1 MLEIDMIKFAP
12 LLIGSA
18 LVVAGCDSQED
29 QVEDRIEAQAEQSAQ
44 ESGDTPVALGLTER
58 QLLDAEILAA
68 DGSELGDVEAVTKDA
83 SGNATELLLE
93 VEDSDPDRYVT
104 IPIDGLTVTTRGN
117 DTDLSS
123 EMTMEDIGSLPDA
136 QIQ

>member
-1 MLEIDMIKFAP
+1 MNKFAP
-12 LLIGSA
+12 FLFGSSLLLSA
-18 LVVAGCDSQED
+18 CNDQED
-29 QVEDRIEAQAEQSAQ
+29 QVEDRIEEQAEQSAQ

-68 DGSELGDVEAVTKDA
+68 DGTELGDVEAVTKDA
-83 SGNATELLLE
+83 DGNATELLIE

-123 EMTMEDIGSLPDA
+123 EMTMEDSGSLPDA

>member
-1 MLEIDMIKFAP
+1 MNKFAP
-12 LLIGSA
+12 LLLGSA
-18 LVVAGCDSQED
+18 LLLSACNDQED
-29 QVEDRIEAQAEQSAQ
+29 QVEDRIEEQAEQSAQ

-68 DGSELGDVEAVTKDA
+68 DGTELGDVEAVTKDA
-83 SGNATELLLE
+83 DGNATELLIE
-93 VEDSDPDRYVT
+93 VEDSDPDRYVA

-136 QIQ
+136 QIL

>member
-1 MLEIDMIKFAP
+1 MNKFAP
-12 LLIGSA
+12 LLLGSVLLLSA
-18 LVVAGCDSQED
+18 CNDQED
-29 QVEDRIEAQAEQSAQ
+29 KVEDRIEEQAEQSAQ

-68 DGSELGDVEAVTKDA
+68 DGTELGDVEAVTKDA
-83 SGNATELLLE
+83 DGNATELLIE
-93 VEDSDPDRYVT
+93 VEDSNPDRYVT
-104 IPIDGLTVTTRGN
+104 IPIDRLTVTTRGN

-123 EMTMEDIGSLPDA
+123 EMTMEDISSLPDA

>member
-1 MLEIDMIKFAP
+1 MNKFAR
-12 LLIGSA
+12 LLLGSA
-18 LVVAGCDSQED
+18 LLLSACNDQED
-29 QVEDRIEAQAEQSAQ
+29 QVEDRIEEHAEQSAQ

-68 DGSELGDVEAVTKDA
+68 DGTELGDVEAVTKDA
-83 SGNATELLLE
+83 DGNATELLIE
-93 VEDSDPDRYVT
+93 VEDSDPDRYVA

-123 EMTMEDIGSLPDA
+123 EMTMEHIGSLPDA

>member
-1 MLEIDMIKFAP
+1 MIKFAP

-29 QVEDRIEAQAEQSAQ
+29 QVEDRIEEQAEQSARA
-44 ESGDTPVALGLTER
+44 SGDTPVALGLTER

-68 DGSELGDVEAVTKDA
+68 DGTELGDVEAVTKDA
-83 SGNATELLLE
+83 DGNATELLIE
-93 VEDSDPDRYVT
+93 VADSNPDRFVT
-104 IPIDGLTVTTRGN
+104 IPIAGLTVTTRGN

-123 EMTMEDIGSLPDA
+123 GMTMEDIGSLPDA

>member
-1 MLEIDMIKFAP
+1 MIKFAP

-29 QVEDRIEAQAEQSAQ
+29 QVEDRIEEQAEQSAR

-68 DGSELGDVEAVTKDA
+68 DGTELGDVEAVTKDA
-83 SGNATELLLE
+83 EGNATGLLIE
-93 VEDSDPDRYVT
+93 IEDSNPDRYVT
-104 IPIDGLTVTTRGN
+104 IPIDGLTARTRGN

-123 EMTMEDIGSLPDA
+123 GMTMEDIDSLPDA
-136 QIQ
+136 QVQ

>member
-1 MLEIDMIKFAP
+1 MNKFAP
-12 LLIGSA
+12 LLLGSA
-18 LVVAGCDSQED
+18 LLLSACNDQGD
-29 QVEDRIEAQAEQSAQ
+29 QVEDRIEEHAEQSAQ

-58 QLLDAEILAA
+58 QLLDAEILAT
-68 DGSELGDVEAVTKDA
+68 DGTELGDVEAVTKDA
-83 SGNATELLLE
+83 DGNATELLIE

-117 DTDLSS
+117 NTDLSS

>member
-1 MLEIDMIKFAP
+1 MIKFTP

-18 LVVAGCDSQED
+18 LAVSACDSQED
-29 QVEDRIEAQAEQSAQ
+29 QVEDRIEEQAEQSARA
-44 ESGDTPVALGLTER
+44 SGDTPVALGLTER

-68 DGSELGDVEAVTKDA
+68 DGTELGDVEAVTKDA
-83 SGNATELLLE
+83 DGNATELLIE
-93 VEDSDPDRYVT
+93 VEDSNPDRYVT

-123 EMTMEDIGSLPDA
+123 DMTMDDIGALPDA
-136 QIQ
+136 SLE

>member
-1 MLEIDMIKFAP
+1 MIKFAP

-18 LVVAGCDSQED
+18 LAVSACDSQED
-29 QVEDRIEAQAEQSAQ
+29 QVEDRIEEQAEQSARA
-44 ESGDTPVALGLTER
+44 SGDTPVALGLTER

-68 DGSELGDVEAVTKDA
+68 DGTELGDVEAVTKDA
-83 SGNATELLLE
+83 DGNATELLIE
-93 VEDSDPDRYVT
+93 VEDSNPDRYVT

-123 EMTMEDIGSLPDA
+123 DMTMDDIGALPDA
-136 QIQ
+136 SLQ

>member
-1 MLEIDMIKFAP
+1 MIKFAP

-18 LVVAGCDSQED
+18 LAVSACDSQED
-29 QVEDRIEAQAEQSAQ
+29 QVEDRIEEQAEQSARA
-44 ESGDTPVALGLTER
+44 SGDTPVALGLTER

-68 DGSELGDVEAVTKDA
+68 DGTELGDVEAVTKDA
-83 SGNATELLLE
+83 DGNATELLIE
-93 VEDSDPDRYVT
+93 VEDSNPDRYVT

-123 EMTMEDIGSLPDA
+123 DMTMDDIGALPDA
-136 QIQ
+136 SLE

>member
-1 MLEIDMIKFAP
+1 MNKFAP
-12 LLIGSA
+12 FFLGSA
-18 LVVAGCDSQED
+18 LLLSACNDQED
-29 QVEDRIEAQAEQSAQ
+29 QVEDRIEEQAEQSAQ
-44 ESGDTPVALGLTER
+44 DSGDTPVALGLTER

-68 DGSELGDVEAVTKDA
+68 DGTELGDVEAVTKDA
-83 SGNATELLLE
+83 DGNATELLIE

-104 IPIDGLTVTTRGN
+104 IPIEGLTVTTRDN

-136 QIQ
+136 QIL

>member
-1 MLEIDMIKFAP
+1 MIKFAP

-18 LVVAGCDSQED
+18 LALSACDSQED
-29 QVEDRIEAQAEQSAQ
+29 QVEDRIEEQAEQSAR

-68 DGSELGDVEAVTKDA
+68 DGTELGDVEAVTKDA
-83 SGNATELLLE
+83 EGNATALLIE
-93 VEDSDPDRYVT
+93 IEDSNPDRYVT

-123 EMTMEDIGSLPDA
+123 EMTMEVIGSLPDA
-136 QIQ
+136 SLQ

>member
-1 MLEIDMIKFAP
+1 MNKFAP
-12 LLIGSA
+12 LLLGSA
-18 LVVAGCDSQED
+18 LLLSACNDQED
-29 QVEDRIEAQAEQSAQ
+29 QVGDRIEEQAEQSAQ

-68 DGSELGDVEAVTKDA
+68 DGTELGDVEAVTKDA
-83 SGNATELLLE
+83 DGNATELLIE

-117 DTDLSS
+117 NTDLSS

>member
-1 MLEIDMIKFAP
+1 MNKFAP
-12 LLIGSA
+12 FFLGSA
-18 LVVAGCDSQED
+18 LLLSACNDQED
-29 QVEDRIEAQAEQSAQ
+29 QVEDRIEEQAEQSAQ

-68 DGSELGDVEAVTKDA
+68 DGTELGDVEAVTKDA
-83 SGNATELLLE
+83 DGNATDLLIE

-104 IPIDGLTVTTRGN
+104 IPIEGLTVTTRDN

>member
-1 MLEIDMIKFAP
+1 MNKFAP
-12 LLIGSA
+12 FFLGSA
-18 LVVAGCDSQED
+18 LLLSACNDQED
-29 QVEDRIEAQAEQSAQ
+29 QVEDRIEEQAEQSAQ
-44 ESGDTPVALGLTER
+44 DSGDTPVALGLTER

-68 DGSELGDVEAVTKDA
+68 DGTELGDVEAVTKDA
-83 SGNATELLLE
+83 DGNATELLIE

-104 IPIDGLTVTTRGN
+104 IPIEGLTVTTRDN

>member
-1 MLEIDMIKFAP
+1 MNKFAP
-12 LLIGSA
+12 FLLGSA
-18 LVVAGCDSQED
+18 LMLSACNDRED
-29 QVEDRIEAQAEQSAQ
+29 QVEDRIEEQAEQSAQ

-68 DGSELGDVEAVTKDA
+68 DGTELGDVEAVTKDA
-83 SGNATELLLE
+83 DGNATELLIE

-123 EMTMEDIGSLPDA
+123 EMTMEDFSSLPDA

>member
-1 MLEIDMIKFAP
+1 MNKFAP
-12 LLIGSA
+12 FLFGSA
-18 LVVAGCDSQED
+18 LLLSACNDQED
-29 QVEDRIEAQAEQSAQ
+29 QVEDRIEEQAEQSAQ

-68 DGSELGDVEAVTKDA
+68 DGTELGDVEAVTKDA
-83 SGNATELLLE
+83 DGNATELLIE

-123 EMTMEDIGSLPDA
+123 EMTMEHIGSLPDA

>member
-1 MLEIDMIKFAP
+1 MNKFAR
-12 LLIGSA
+12 LLLGSA
-18 LVVAGCDSQED
+18 LLLSACNDQED
-29 QVEDRIEAQAEQSAQ
+29 QVEDRIEEQAEQSAQ

-68 DGSELGDVEAVTKDA
+68 DGTELGDVEAVTKDA
-83 SGNATELLLE
+83 DGNATELLIE

-123 EMTMEDIGSLPDA
+123 EMTMEHIGSLPDA

>member
-1 MLEIDMIKFAP
+1 MIKFAP

-18 LVVAGCDSQED
+18 LVVSGCDSQED
-29 QVEDRIEAQAEQSAQ
+29 QVEDRIEEQAEQSARA
-44 ESGDTPVALGLTER
+44 SGDTPVALGLTER

-68 DGSELGDVEAVTKDA
+68 DGTELGDVEAVTKDA
-83 SGNATELLLE
+83 DGNATELLIE
-93 VEDSDPDRYVT
+93 VEDSNPDRYVT

-123 EMTMEDIGSLPDA
+123 GMTMEDFGALPDA
-136 QIQ
+136 SLQ

>member
-1 MLEIDMIKFAP
+1 MIKFAP

-18 LVVAGCDSQED
+18 LAVSACDSQDD
-29 QVEDRIEAQAEQSAQ
+29 QVEDRIEEQAEQSAQ
-44 ESGDTPVALGLTER
+44 ESGDTPVALGLSER

-68 DGSELGDVEAVTKDA
+68 DGTELGDVEAVTKDA
-83 SGNATELLLE
+83 DGNATELLIE
-93 VEDSDPDRYVT
+93 VEDSNPDRYVS

-117 DTDLSS
+117 DADLSS
-123 EMTMEDIGSLPDA
+123 EMTMDDIGALPDA

>member
-1 MLEIDMIKFAP
+1 MIKFAP

-18 LVVAGCDSQED
+18 LAVSACDSQDD
-29 QVEDRIEAQAEQSAQ
+29 QVEDRIEERAEQSAR

-68 DGSELGDVEAVTKDA
+68 DGTELGDVEAVTKDA
-83 SGNATELLLE
+83 DGNATELLIE
-93 VEDSDPDRYVT
+93 VEDSNPDRYVT

-123 EMTMEDIGSLPDA
+123 GMTLEDIGSLPDA
-136 QIQ
+136 QVQ

>member
-1 MLEIDMIKFAP
+1 MNKFAR
-12 LLIGSA
+12 LLFGSA
-18 LVVAGCDSQED
+18 LLLSACNDQED
-29 QVEDRIEAQAEQSAQ
+29 QVEDRIEEQAEQSAQ

-68 DGSELGDVEAVTKDA
+68 DGTELGDVEAVTKDA
-83 SGNATELLLE
+83 DGNATELLIE

-123 EMTMEDIGSLPDA
+123 EMTMEDFSSLPDA

>member
-1 MLEIDMIKFAP
+1 MNKFAP
-12 LLIGSA
+12 LLLGSA
-18 LVVAGCDSQED
+18 LVLSACNDQED
-29 QVEDRIEAQAEQSAQ
+29 QVEDRIEEQAEQSAQ

-58 QLLDAEILAA
+58 QLLDAEVLAA
-68 DGSELGDVEAVTKDA
+68 DGTELGDVEAVTKDA
-83 SGNATELLLE
+83 DGNATELLIE
-93 VEDSDPDRYVT
+93 VEDSDPDRYVE

-123 EMTMEDIGSLPDA
+123 EMTMEDISSLPDA

>member
-1 MLEIDMIKFAP
+1 M
-12 LLIGSA
+12 
-18 LVVAGCDSQED
+18 
-29 QVEDRIEAQAEQSAQ
+29 
-44 ESGDTPVALGLTER
+44 ALGLTER

-68 DGSELGDVEAVTKDA
+68 DGTELGDVEAVTKDA
-83 SGNATELLLE
+83 DGNAAELLIK

-104 IPIDGLTVTTRGN
+104 IPIGGLTVTTRGN
-117 DTDLSS
+117 NTDLSS

>member
-1 MLEIDMIKFAP
+1 MIKFAP

-29 QVEDRIEAQAEQSAQ
+29 QVEDRIEEQAEQSARA
-44 ESGDTPVALGLTER
+44 SGDTPVALGLTER

-68 DGSELGDVEAVTKDA
+68 DGTELGDVEAVTKDA
-83 SGNATELLLE
+83 DGNATELLIE
-93 VEDSDPDRYVT
+93 VADSNPDRYVT
-104 IPIDGLTVTTRGN
+104 IPIAGLTVTTRGN

-123 EMTMEDIGSLPDA
+123 GMTMEDIGSLPDA